1 MPTFWVL
8 FGFVALLS
16 LGWSFFNGCHRRDR
30 AYKERLRS
38 SVTQF
43 PEGTTRKLLRLMAPT
58 RLKDRV
64 NHSIVIAGC
73 ICIIASPVFATAILT
88 GYAAFWPALGALL
101 AGSLAGSFTGE
112 FVVNFRGCELILPT
126 EPSPPLEAGA
136 DAQKS

>member
-43 PEGTTRKLLRLMAPT
+43 PERTTRKLLRLMAPT
-58 RLKDRV
+58 CLKDRV
-64 NHSIVIAGC
+64 NHAIVIAGC
-73 ICIIASPVFATAILT
+73 ICIIASPVFAVAILI

-112 FVVNFRGCELILPT
+112 FVVNCRGCELILPT